1 MGERAGDG
9 RMVGAGERDG
19 GMPGRTLCV
28 GGRAGDVGGREPG
41 AGDLAGCIDGRVPG
55 AGERLPCI
63 MGRVGGIGLRRPL
76 WALVL
81 DARLSCQMEAQGCAE
96 AEVAVV
102 VPSAW
107 TDP

>member
-41 AGDLAGCIDGRVPG
+41 AGDLAGCIDAVSYTHLT
-55 AGERLPCI
+55 LPTK
-63 MGRVGGIGLRRPL
+63 
-76 WALVL
+76 A
-81 DARLSCQMEAQGCAE
+81 
-96 AEVAVV
+96 
-102 VPSAW
+102 
-107 TDP
+107 